1 MSEELLS
8 ALALALGLTLALE
21 IGFFFVMG
29 KRNLRDMGLVLLVN
43 ILTNPP
49 VVLLYWLAAYY
60 TSWPSVA
67 VIIPLEVLAVL
78 AEGYYYRKYGQKFC
92 RPYIFSA
99 VANAF
104 SFVAGALLQQ
114 LF

>member
-1 MSEELLS
+1 MSEELLC

-29 KRNLRDMGLVLLVN
+29 KRNLRDMRLVLLAN

-49 VVLLYWLAAYY
+49 MVLLYWLVAYY
-60 TSWPSVA
+60 TSWPPVA

-78 AEGYYYRKYGQKFC
+78 VEGYYYSKYGREFC
-92 RPYIFSA
+92 RPYLFSA
-99 VANAF
+99 AANAF

-114 LF
+114 